1 MRLARVLCTGL
12 IPIALAGCLHEADRP
27 SWLNKVPF
35 LGLGDTETAY
45 LEYVVIERSGGSEEI
60 NRRVWDRIDE
70 QILPF
75 ESRTLLEDT
84 GLRVGIAGE
93 SMPGPLR
100 KMIEDPRTDR
110 AHRGRSFALDKPV
123 PLMLTASLPKAEFS
137 IPASDGSF
145 STFSRDLAT
154 LGFDVTVRDG
164 AEGKSLLRL
173 VPRTRYHD
181 HARLLPIDLEDR
193 EQATE
198 LFPAAGFEITLG
210 SSDYLVVG
218 TDWYWTDTF
227 GNAAFVG
234 EKDGRPIQRLL
245 VLRASRNKG
254 KGEANL
260 LTGEPELVAAP
271 PLAAQASLVRGAR
284 P

>member
-1 MRLARVLCTGL
+1 MRLARVLCTAF

-35 LGLGDTETAY
+35 LGLGDADTAY
-45 LEYVVIERSGGSEEI
+45 LEYVVIERSGGGEDI

-70 QILPF
+70 QIFPF
-75 ESRTLLEDT
+75 EARTLLEDT

-123 PLMLTASLPKAEFS
+123 PMMLTGQLPRTEFS
-137 IPASDGSF
+137 VPAADGS
-145 STFSRDLAT
+145 STMFKREMAS
-154 LGFDVTVRDG
+154 LGFDVTIRD
-164 AEGKSLLRL
+164 AADGKSLVRL
-173 VPRTRYHD
+173 VPRARYRD
-181 HARLLPIDLEDR
+181 PSRLLPTDLEDR

-198 LFPAAGFEITLG
+198 LFPSAGFEIALG
-210 SSDYLVVG
+210 ASDYLVVG

-227 GNAAFVG
+227 GSAALVD

-245 VLRASRNKG
+245 VLRASRNKA
-254 KGEANL
+254 KGDINHL
-260 LTGEPELVAAP
+260 SGEPERAAAP
-271 PLAAQASLVRGAR
+271 PLATQASLVRGAR

>member
-1 MRLARVLCTGL
+1 MRLARAFCTGL
-12 IPIALAGCLHEADRP
+12 LPIALVGCLHEADRP

-35 LGLGDTETAY
+35 LGLGDADTAY
-45 LEYVVIERSGGSEEI
+45 LEYVVIERSAGGEDI

-75 ESRTLLEDT
+75 EARTLLEDT

-123 PLMLTASLPKAEFS
+123 PLMLTGSLPKAEFS
-137 IPASDGSF
+137 VPAADGRSSAF
-145 STFSRDLAT
+145 ARDLAT
-154 LGFDVTVRDG
+154 LGFEVTVRDG
-164 AEGKSLLRL
+164 SDGKALVRL
-173 VPRTRYHD
+173 IPRARYRD
-181 HARLLPIDLEDR
+181 QARLLPTDLEDR

-198 LFPAAGFEITLG
+198 LFPSAGFEVALG
-210 SSDYLVVG
+210 ASDYLVVG
-218 TDWYWTDTF
+218 TDWYWVDTF
-227 GNAAFVG
+227 GSAAFVG
-234 EKDGRPIQRLL
+234 EKEGRPIQRLL
-245 VLRASRNKG
+245 VLRASRAKA
-254 KGEANL
+254 KSDSIL
-260 LTGEPELVAAP
+260 HSGEPERVAAP
-271 PLAAQASLVRGAR
+271 PLATQASLVRGAR